1 MRLPG
6 VRVPITNF
14 TIPPLAPDA
23 VAQAQANFDR
33 VCDQLGEAQGELA
46 DALDAI
52 NVSAKDAIQAD
63 AAALV
68 AGAKPKAG
76 VVRQER
82 ETAIAKIEQKIR
94 TLELAAHIAG
104 DELADTIG
112 ASRGEWVPLLDQAEA
127 EAAEGY
133 LAAIKAAQEA
143 AATLGKARRAAE
155 WVANF
160 NAGQAKIGG
169 QFQFSAGTL
178 WVRGTDYGQLRGEHM
193 VNDVL
198 KLCEKA
204 ADQPESKLV
213 TSRVGK

>member
-1 MRLPG
+1 MKSPG
-6 VRVPITNF
+6 VSAPVTTF
-14 TIPPLAPDA
+14 AIPPLAPDA
-23 VAQAQANFDR
+23 VAQAQAIFDR

-52 NVSAKDAIQAD
+52 NVSAKEAIAQD

-82 ETAIAKIEQKIR
+82 ETAIAKIEQKIN
-94 TLELAAHIAG
+94 TLKLAAHIAG
-104 DELADTIG
+104 NDLADAIG
-112 ASRGEWVPLLDQAEA
+112 ASKGEWVPLLEQAEA
-127 EAAEGY
+127 EAVEEY

-155 WVANF
+155 WVAKF
-160 NAGQAKIGG
+160 NAGQAKIAG
-169 QFQFSAGTL
+169 QNQFSGGTL
-178 WVRGTDYGQLRGEHM
+178 RVRGTDYGAFRGEHM
-193 VNDVL
+193 VIDVL
-198 KLCEKA
+198 KLCEQSA
-204 ADQPESKLV
+204 GQPEPKLV